1 MITTLYLVTGFLGAG
16 KTTFLRGR
24 LAAVS
29 ARTGVLVN
37 DFGKINF
44 DGLHLS
50 QAGLEMVELSNG
62 SIFCACLK
70 DAFIDSLVHLVEQK
84 LDEIYIESSGLADP
98 SDMGRVLA
106 SVELRKTRGDFRY
119 GGAICLVDGLF
130 FPKVLPKML
139 SVERQIRHSHLV
151 LVNKTDL
158 IDAGQL
164 AQVHAKI
171 LELNPRAQLI
181 DTTYGQVDF
190 PSLKIEVFP
199 IEDEETTNKITTRNK
214 NLVLHF
220 IYAPELGELENFLE
234 QLGGYF
240 FRIKGLVQ
248 VAGGFYQVDQVN
260 SQVQIRPADPHSA
273 LVAEFT
279 GAGEAGELICL
290 TSQGMESISHLARLI
305 DQHMPGYCRLEM

>member
-1 MITTLYLVTGFLGAG
+1 MTTIYLVTGFLGAG
-16 KTTFLRGR
+16 KTTFLRDR
-24 LAAVS
+24 LAAAS

-44 DGLHLS
+44 DGL
-50 QAGLEMVELSNG
+50 QMQRQGLEMVELSNG

-70 DAFIDSLVHLVEQK
+70 DAFVDGLVHLVEQK

-106 SVELRKTRGDFRY
+106 SVDLRKTRGDFRY
-119 GGAICLVDGLF
+119 GGAICLVDSLF
-130 FPKVLPKML
+130 FPKVLPKMV

-158 IDAGQL
+158 IDAEQL
-164 AQVHAKI
+164 AHVHAKV

-190 PSLKIEVFP
+190 PAVQIDVFP
-199 IEDEETTNKITTRNK
+199 IADEETTNKISTRNK

-220 IYAPELGELENFLE
+220 IQVPERHQIEAFLA
-234 QLGGYF
+234 QLGGLF
-240 FRIKGLVQ
+240 FRIKGVVKL
-248 VAGGFYQVDQVN
+248 AGDFYQIDQVN
-260 SQVQIRPADPHSA
+260 QQLQIRPADPHSA
-273 LVAEFT
+273 LVAELAS
-279 GAGEAGELICL
+279 AGEAGELVCL
-290 TSQGMESISHLARLI
+290 TSQGLESISHLARLI
-305 DQHMPGYCRLEM
+305 DQHLPGFCRLEM